1 MKHEGKNKKRVR
13 NGGENMKF
21 EAMFQPI
28 QIGPMTVANRFVMS
42 PMGNNF
48 ANTDGT
54 MSERSASYYGARAKG
69 GFGLIT
75 FEATVV
81 YKEAKGGPRKPC
93 LYDDSTVSSFQA
105 AIAACHQ
112 AGAKVSI
119 QLQHA
124 GPEGNTKI
132 TGYPLKA
139 ASAIPA
145 SCGRE
150 TPEAITKEELYRLIE
165 CYGDAAVRA
174 KKAGADAVEIHCAHG
189 YLVSTFISART
200 NKRVDEFGGS
210 FENRM
215 RLPKLIIENIRKK
228 AGDSLAILCRI
239 NATDDVEG
247 GQTAQDAAAVASYLE
262 KECGVDGLHLSRAV
276 HLHDECMWAPSLI
289 HGGFSADYVTE
300 IKRAVSVPIITV
312 GRYTEPQYAELMVA
326 EGRADLV
333 AFGRQSIADP
343 EMPNKAKAGR
353 LDLMNPCIGC
363 LQGCVPNMFKGEPI
377 TCLVNPLAGREA
389 DFKPAQTKKNVM
401 VIGGGPGGL
410 YAAFTAAQRGHAVTL
425 YEKGD
430 ILGGNMRLA
439 AYPPGKGDITNMVRS
454 YIAKC
459 EEYGVKMVM
468 HTEVTP
474 AMVAEAKPD
483 AVIVATGS
491 NPLVLPIPGINDT
504 GVIHAGDLLDGKASV
519 GKKVL
524 VVGGG
529 MVGCEVADFLGEL
542 GHEVSV
548 IELRDQL
555 GPDVIPE
562 HRKFLMKDFEAYKV
576 QCVTGAK
583 VAQFFT
589 DGVSY
594 TLADG
599 TEGRLEG
606 FDNVVLA
613 MGYRNNDTISEEI
626 KKIVAE
632 TYVIGD
638 AVKARKAL
646 DATAEGLNA
655 ALEI

>member
-1 MKHEGKNKKRVR
+1 
-13 NGGENMKF
+13 MKF

-119 QLQHA
+119 QMQHA

-312 GRYTEPQYAELMVA
+312 GRYTEPQFAELMIA

-468 HTEVTP
+468 NTEVTP

-504 GVIHAGDLLDGKASV
+504 GVIHAGDLLDGKAAV

-562 HRKFLMKDFEAYKV
+562 HRKFLMKDFDTYKV
-576 QCVTGAK
+576 QGVTGAK

>member
-1 MKHEGKNKKRVR
+1 
-13 NGGENMKF
+13 MKF

-312 GRYTEPQYAELMVA
+312 GRYTEPQFAELMIA

-410 YAAFTAAQRGHAVTL
+410 YAAFTAAQRGHAVAL

-468 HTEVTP
+468 NTEVTP

-504 GVIHAGDLLDGKASV
+504 GVIHAGDLLDGKAAV

-524 VVGGG
+524 VVGG

-562 HRKFLMKDFEAYKV
+562 HRKFLMKDFDTYKV
-576 QCVTGAK
+576 QGVTGAK

>member
-1 MKHEGKNKKRVR
+1 
-13 NGGENMKF
+13 MKF
-21 EAMFQPI
+21 ENMFQPI
-28 QIGPMTVANRFVMS
+28 QIGPMTVKNRFVMS

-48 ANTDGT
+48 ANTDGS

-93 LYDDSTVSSFQA
+93 LYDDSTISSFQA

-132 TGYPLKA
+132 TGFPLKA

-150 TPEAITKEELYRLIE
+150 TPQAISREELYRLIE
-165 CYGDAAVRA
+165 CYGDAAMRA

-200 NKRVDEFGGS
+200 NKRVDEFGGT

-215 RLPKLIIENIRKK
+215 RLPKLIIENIRMKT
-228 AGDSLAILCRI
+228 GNSLAVICRI
-239 NATDDVEG
+239 NGTDDVEG

-262 KECGVDGLHLSRAV
+262 KECGVDGIHVSRAV

-289 HGGFSADYVTE
+289 HGGFSADYVSE
-300 IKRAVSVPIITV
+300 IKRAVSIPVITV

-343 EMPNKAKAGR
+343 EMPNKAKEGR

-377 TCLVNPLAGREA
+377 TCLVNPLVGREA
-389 DFKPAQTKKNVM
+389 DLTKAEVKKNVM

-410 YAAFTAAQRGHAVTL
+410 YAAYIAAFRGHNVTL

-459 EEYGVKMVM
+459 EEYGVKFVI

-474 AMVAEAKPD
+474 EMVAKMKPD

-562 HRKFLMKDFEAYKV
+562 HRKFLMKDFDTYRVKG
-576 QCVTGAK
+576 VTGAK
-583 VAQFFT
+583 VSQFFT

-606 FDNVVLA
+606 FDNVILA

-646 DATAEGLNA
+646 DATAEGLQA
-655 ALEI
+655 ALQI

>member
-1 MKHEGKNKKRVR
+1 
-13 NGGENMKF
+13 MKF

-247 GQTAQDAAAVASYLE
+247 GQTAQDAAAGASYLE

-468 HTEVTP
+468 NTEVTP

-529 MVGCEVADFLGEL
+529 MVGLETAHYLCQDNQVTI
-542 GHEVSV
+542 
-548 IELRDQL
+548 IEMTARAGSRGIRNRTERSAWSRCHSRTPQ
-555 GPDVIPE
+555 IP
-562 HRKFLMKDFEAYKV
+562 H
-576 QCVTGAK
+576 
-583 VAQFFT
+583 
-589 DGVSY
+589 
-594 TLADG
+594 
-599 TEGRLEG
+599 EG
-606 FDNVVLA
+606 F
-613 MGYRNNDTISEEI
+613 
-626 KKIVAE
+626 
-632 TYVIGD
+632 
-638 AVKARKAL
+638 
-646 DATAEGLNA
+646 
-655 ALEI
+655 

>member
-1 MKHEGKNKKRVR
+1 
-13 NGGENMKF
+13 MKF

-300 IKRAVSVPIITV
+300 IKRAVSVPVITV
-312 GRYTEPQYAELMVA
+312 GRYTEPQFAELMIA

-468 HTEVTP
+468 NTEVTP

-504 GVIHAGDLLDGKASV
+504 GVIHAGDLLDGKAAV

-562 HRKFLMKDFEAYKV
+562 HRKFLMKDFDTYKV
-576 QCVTGAK
+576 QGVTGAK

>member
-1 MKHEGKNKKRVR
+1 MKYEGKNKKRVR

-312 GRYTEPQYAELMVA
+312 GRYTEPQFAELMIA

-468 HTEVTP
+468 NTEVTP

-504 GVIHAGDLLDGKASV
+504 GVIHAGDLLDGKAAV

-562 HRKFLMKDFEAYKV
+562 HRKFLMKDFDTYKV
-576 QCVTGAK
+576 QGVTGAK

>member
-1 MKHEGKNKKRVR
+1 
-13 NGGENMKF
+13 MKF

-576 QCVTGAK
+576 QRVTGAK

>member
-1 MKHEGKNKKRVR
+1 
-13 NGGENMKF
+13 MKF
-21 EAMFQPI
+21 EKMFQPI

-81 YKEAKGGPRKPC
+81 YPEAKGGPRKPC
-93 LYDDSTVSSFQA
+93 LYDDSTISSFQA

-112 AGAKVSI
+112 AGAKVSV

-124 GPEGNTKI
+124 GPEGNSKI
-132 TGYPLKA
+132 TGFPLKA

-145 SCGRE
+145 GCGRE
-150 TPEAITKEELYRLIE
+150 TPQSISKEELYRLIE

-189 YLVSTFISART
+189 YLVSTFLSART

-215 RLPKLIIENIRKK
+215 RLPKLIVENIRKK

-239 NATDDVEG
+239 NGTDDVEG

-262 KECGVDGLHLSRAV
+262 KECGVDGIHVSRAV
-276 HLHDECMWAPSLI
+276 HLHDECMWAPSLV
-289 HGGFSADYVTE
+289 HGGFSAEVVSE
-300 IKRAVSVPIITV
+300 IKRAVSVPVITV
-312 GRYTEPQYAELMVA
+312 GRYTEPQYAELMVS
-326 EGRADLV
+326 EGRTDLV

-343 EMPNKAKAGR
+343 EMPNKAKEGR

-377 TCLVNPLAGREA
+377 TCLVNPLVGKEESL
-389 DFKPAQTKKNVM
+389 KPAETKKKVM

-410 YAAFTAAQRGHAVTL
+410 YAAYIAAFRGHDVTL

-430 ILGGNMRLA
+430 TLGGNMRLA

-459 EEYGVKMVM
+459 EEYGVKLMM
-468 HTEVTP
+468 QTEATP
-474 AMVAEAKPD
+474 ALVAEEKPD

-491 NPLVLPIPGINDT
+491 NPLVLPIPGIHDT
-504 GVIHAGDLLDGKASV
+504 GVIHAGDLLDGKATV

-548 IELRDQL
+548 IELREQL

-562 HRKFLMKDFEAYKV
+562 HRKFLMQDFESYGV
-576 QCVTGAK
+576 VGVTGAK
-583 VAQFFT
+583 VSRFFT

-613 MGYRNNDTISEEI
+613 MGYRNNDSISEEI

-646 DATAEGLNA
+646 DATAEGLQA
-655 ALEI
+655 ALQI

>member
-1 MKHEGKNKKRVR
+1 
-13 NGGENMKF
+13 MKF

-468 HTEVTP
+468 NTEVTP

-576 QCVTGAK
+576 
-583 VAQFFT
+583 
-589 DGVSY
+589 
-594 TLADG
+594 
-599 TEGRLEG
+599 
-606 FDNVVLA
+606 
-613 MGYRNNDTISEEI
+613 
-626 KKIVAE
+626 
-632 TYVIGD
+632 
-638 AVKARKAL
+638 
-646 DATAEGLNA
+646 
-655 ALEI
+655 

>member
-1 MKHEGKNKKRVR
+1 
-13 NGGENMKF
+13 MKF

-312 GRYTEPQYAELMVA
+312 GRYTEPQYAELMIA

-410 YAAFTAAQRGHAVTL
+410 YAAFTAAQRGHAVAL

-439 AYPPGKGDITNMVRS
+439 VYPPGKGDITNMVRS

-468 HTEVTP
+468 NTEVTP

-504 GVIHAGDLLDGKASV
+504 GVIHAGDLLDGKAAV

-562 HRKFLMKDFEAYKV
+562 HRKFLMKDFDTYKV
-576 QCVTGAK
+576 QGVTGAK

>member
-1 MKHEGKNKKRVR
+1 M
-13 NGGENMKF
+13 
-21 EAMFQPI
+21 
-28 QIGPMTVANRFVMS
+28 
-42 PMGNNF
+42 
-48 ANTDGT
+48 
-54 MSERSASYYGARAKG
+54 
-69 GFGLIT
+69 
-75 FEATVV
+75 
-81 YKEAKGGPRKPC
+81 
-93 LYDDSTVSSFQA
+93 
-105 AIAACHQ
+105 
-112 AGAKVSI
+112 
-119 QLQHA
+119 
-124 GPEGNTKI
+124 
-132 TGYPLKA
+132 
-139 ASAIPA
+139 
-145 SCGRE
+145 
-150 TPEAITKEELYRLIE
+150 
-165 CYGDAAVRA
+165 
-174 KKAGADAVEIHCAHG
+174 
-189 YLVSTFISART
+189 
-200 NKRVDEFGGS
+200 
-210 FENRM
+210 
-215 RLPKLIIENIRKK
+215 
-228 AGDSLAILCRI
+228 
-239 NATDDVEG
+239 
-247 GQTAQDAAAVASYLE
+247 
-262 KECGVDGLHLSRAV
+262 
-276 HLHDECMWAPSLI
+276 
-289 HGGFSADYVTE
+289 
-300 IKRAVSVPIITV
+300 
-312 GRYTEPQYAELMVA
+312 
-326 EGRADLV
+326 
-333 AFGRQSIADP
+333 
-343 EMPNKAKAGR
+343 
-353 LDLMNPCIGC
+353 
-363 LQGCVPNMFKGEPI
+363 
-377 TCLVNPLAGREA
+377 
-389 DFKPAQTKKNVM
+389 
-401 VIGGGPGGL
+401 

-576 QCVTGAK
+576 QGVTGAK

-646 DATAEGLNA
+646 DATAEGLNT

>member
-1 MKHEGKNKKRVR
+1 
-13 NGGENMKF
+13 MKF

-300 IKRAVSVPIITV
+300 IKRAVSVPVITV
-312 GRYTEPQYAELMVA
+312 GRYTEPQFAELMIA

-468 HTEVTP
+468 NTEVTP

-504 GVIHAGDLLDGKASV
+504 GVIHAGDLLDGKAAV

-576 QCVTGAK
+576 
-583 VAQFFT
+583 
-589 DGVSY
+589 
-594 TLADG
+594 
-599 TEGRLEG
+599 
-606 FDNVVLA
+606 
-613 MGYRNNDTISEEI
+613 
-626 KKIVAE
+626 
-632 TYVIGD
+632 
-638 AVKARKAL
+638 
-646 DATAEGLNA
+646 
-655 ALEI
+655 